1 MKKSEKIRIEMHQEE
16 NDLKALGLYTKV
28 LREQRIENF
37 ETNWLPKFK
46 DTHICEKGPNQSYII
61 YSARFGIIDYF
72 PKADRCLLRK
82 KQKWIKPAL
91 EWLVK
96 NLLSETSNTKKQ

>member
-1 MKKSEKIRIEMHQEE
+1 MKKKTYMNKSDELKKQAEQED

-37 ETNWLPKFK
+37 ETNWLPKFQEH
-46 DTHICEKGPNQSYII
+46 HIVKKGTNQSYVI
-61 YSARFGIIDYF
+61 YSARYGVIDYF
-72 PKADRCLLRK
+72 PKANRCLLRK

-96 NLLSETSNTKKQ
+96 NLLK